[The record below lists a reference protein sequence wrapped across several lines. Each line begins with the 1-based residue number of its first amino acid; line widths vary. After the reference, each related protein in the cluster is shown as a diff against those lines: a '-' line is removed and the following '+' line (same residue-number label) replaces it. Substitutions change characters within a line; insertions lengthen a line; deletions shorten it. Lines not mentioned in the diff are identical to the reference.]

1 MAKTFDYPYVE
12 KAKTELDVLI
22 EIAEYLKEQSSRK
35 KQTFGDS
42 FENSYDAKND
52 DILTRLTI
60 LEEKV
65 KMLENGWVGL
75 NCGGYHD

>member
-22 EIAEYLKEQSSRK
+22 EIAEYLKEQSSRE

-42 FENSYDAKND
+42 FEKSYDAKNN

>member
-22 EIAEYLKEQSSRK
+22 EIAEYLKEQSSRE

>member
-22 EIAEYLKEQSSRK
+22 EIAEYLKEQSSRE
-35 KQTFGDS
+35 KQTFGNS
-42 FENSYDAKND
+42 FENAKSD
-52 DILTRLTI
+52 DIMTRLSI

-65 KMLENGWVGL
+65 RMLENGWVGL